1 MSSSRSRPL
10 ALVTGASSGIGAAF
24 AERLARDGYDLILV
38 ARRRDRLEALAERLR
53 NEAGAE
59 AEPLAADLAD
69 AEALSQVEAQVAGDE
84 RLALLVN
91 NAGFGG
97 YRPFVEVE
105 PKVVDELIAVHVRAV
120 ARLTRA
126 ALPGMV
132 RRGKGA
138 VINVAS
144 LLALSGA
151 LPPNPL
157 PYRAVYAGAKAF
169 ILAFTEALSGEL
181 SQSGVYVQACLPGLV
196 DTEYH
201 AVAGRNPSK
210 MPPMMQAADVVAASL
225 AALSHAEVVCVPG
238 LDDASLLE
246 RLADVR
252 RTVLMSANRPAL
264 SQRYRSSI
272 ETIMPAGSGSNAPQL
287 AGGA

>member
-1 MSSSRSRPL
+1 MPGSRSRPL

-24 AERLARDGYDLILV
+24 AERIARDGHDLILV

-53 NEAGAE
+53 GETGVA
-59 AEPLAADLAD
+59 AEPLAADLTD
-69 AEALSQVEAQVAGDE
+69 AGALSQLEARIAGEE

-97 YRPFVEVE
+97 YRPFVEIE
-105 PKVVDELIAVHVRAV
+105 PNIIDELIGVHIRAV

-132 RRGKGA
+132 RRGAGG
-138 VINVAS
+138 VVNIAS

-157 PYRAVYAGAKAF
+157 PYRAMYAGAKAF

-181 SQSGVYVQACLPGLV
+181 GSSGVRVQACLPGLV

-201 AVAGRNPSK
+201 AVTGRDPGK
-210 MPPMMQAADVVAASL
+210 MPPMMKAADVVAASL
-225 AALSHAEVVCVPG
+225 AALAHGEVVCVPG
-238 LDDASLLE
+238 LDDAALLE
-246 RLADVR
+246 RLAEVR
-252 RTVLMSANRPAL
+252 RTVLTSANRPAL
-264 SQRYRSSI
+264 AQRYRSA
-272 ETIMPAGSGSNAPQL
+272 AG
-287 AGGA
+287 

>member
-1 MSSSRSRPL
+1 M
-10 ALVTGASSGIGAAF
+10 
-24 AERLARDGYDLILV
+24 ILV
-38 ARRRDRLEALAERLR
+38 ARRHDRLEALAERLR
-53 NEAGAE
+53 NGAGAE
-59 AEPLAADLAD
+59 VEPLAADLAD
-69 AEALSQVEAQVAGDE
+69 AEALSQLEALVAGDE
-84 RLALLVN
+84 RLALVVN

-105 PKVVDELIAVHVRAV
+105 PEVVDQLIAVHVRAV
-120 ARLTRA
+120 TRLTRA

-132 RRGKGA
+132 RRGRGA

-181 SQSGVYVQACLPGLV
+181 GQSGVYVQACLPGLV

-201 AVAGRNPSK
+201 AVAGRDRSR

-225 AALSHAEVVCVPG
+225 AALAHAEVVCVPG
-238 LDDASLLE
+238 LDDASILE

-264 SQRYRSSI
+264 SQRYRSSV
-272 ETIMPAGSGSNAPQL
+272 EAIMPA
-287 AGGA
+287 AGER

>member
-1 MSSSRSRPL
+1 MPSSPSRPL
-10 ALVTGASSGIGAAF
+10 ALVTGASSGIGAAY
-24 AERLARDGYDLILV
+24 AERLAREGHDLILV

-53 NEAGAE
+53 REAGAE
-59 AEPLAADLAD
+59 AEPLAADLTD
-69 AEALSQVEAQVAGDE
+69 AGALSQLEARVAADE

-105 PKVVDELIAVHVRAV
+105 PKIIDELIAVHIRAV

-126 ALPGMV
+126 ALPGMI
-132 RRGKGA
+132 RRGKGT
-138 VINVAS
+138 VINIAS

-181 SQSGVYVQACLPGLV
+181 FQSGVRVQACLPGLV

-201 AVAGRNPSK
+201 AVAGRDPSK
-210 MPPMMQAADVVAASL
+210 MPPMMRVADVVAASL
-225 AALSHAEVVCVPG
+225 AALAHGEVVCVPG
-238 LDDASLLE
+238 LDDAALLE
-246 RLADVR
+246 RLAEVR

-264 SQRYRSSI
+264 AQRYRS
-272 ETIMPAGSGSNAPQL
+272 AAN
-287 AGGA
+287 